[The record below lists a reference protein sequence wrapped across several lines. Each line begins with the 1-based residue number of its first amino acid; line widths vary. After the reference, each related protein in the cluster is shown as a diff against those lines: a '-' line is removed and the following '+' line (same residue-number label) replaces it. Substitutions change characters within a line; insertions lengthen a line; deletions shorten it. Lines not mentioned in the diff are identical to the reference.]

1 MEKSRLISLSK
12 KFSRTN
18 PKLQDPKS
26 VYSELVGTKE
36 YEVFLSRLKGE
47 DIALLCFLIPF
58 AKITEDLGPI
68 YDKIFVN
75 LFTFSLI
82 QIDEIE
88 PEIYCPSCDSKGY
101 IECAE
106 CDGDGEEGC
115 YECGGN
121 GENYASDEDG
131 GGACNTCKG
140 SGNIKCSGCD
150 GIGDNPCQTCDG
162 NGYINDEDSVSILIS
177 SYISYDESIYLTFE
191 TRESDGE
198 YETPMSENMYDTII
212 KNNKTFLMSDD
223 MKNVSDIFNIY
234 KINVNDVYF
243 GALNKE
249 LSLSLSP
256 YKKLEDNNLDSI

>member
-68 YDKIFVN
+68 YDKIFVS

-88 PEIYCPSCDSKGY
+88 PEIDCPSCDSEGY
-101 IECAE
+101 VVCAE
-106 CDGDGEEGC
+106 CDGD
-115 YECGGN
+115 

-131 GGACNTCKG
+131 GGA
-140 SGNIKCSGCD
+140 D
-150 GIGDNPCQTCDG
+150 GMTEEFIRKQTK
-162 NGYINDEDSVSILIS
+162 SQ
-177 SYISYDESIYLTFE
+177 
-191 TRESDGE
+191 R
-198 YETPMSENMYDTII
+198 
-212 KNNKTFLMSDD
+212 K
-223 MKNVSDIFNIY
+223 
-234 KINVNDVYF
+234 
-243 GALNKE
+243 
-249 LSLSLSP
+249 
-256 YKKLEDNNLDSI
+256 